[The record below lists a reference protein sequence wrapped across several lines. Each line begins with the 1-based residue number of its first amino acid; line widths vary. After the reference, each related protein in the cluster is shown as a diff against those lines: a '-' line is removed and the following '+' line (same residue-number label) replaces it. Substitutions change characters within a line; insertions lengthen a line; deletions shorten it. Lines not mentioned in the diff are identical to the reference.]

1 MLESLGLETFSTNNV
16 LDNVLLFLHIF
27 TNFYNGESECL
38 NNNFRPSRSV
48 KTQNFDYHEKGIYS
62 ASRPPSWSEI
72 TSVLFL
78 FLFFVFQVF
87 CKTADLKSIE
97 NPRCRQKAGK
107 IIAK

>member
-48 KTQNFDYHEKGIYS
+48 KTQNFDYHENGIYS
-62 ASRPPSWSEI
+62 AFRPPNWSEI
-72 TSVLFL
+72 TSV
-78 FLFFVFQVF
+78 FVFVFIF
-87 CKTADLKSIE
+87 CKTANLKIIE
-97 NPRCRQKAGK
+97 NPRCRQKSRK
-107 IIAK
+107 IIAR